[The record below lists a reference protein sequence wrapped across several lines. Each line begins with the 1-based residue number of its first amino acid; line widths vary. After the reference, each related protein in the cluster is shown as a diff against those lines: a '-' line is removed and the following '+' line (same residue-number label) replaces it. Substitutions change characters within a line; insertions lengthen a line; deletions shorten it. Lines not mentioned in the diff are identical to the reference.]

1 MNSTEVPGT
10 DLGQVTETG
19 IDLKTETEDVS
30 LGRDPESGTGTGRG
44 REGGRDHG
52 TERGRG
58 GGADREKETTG
69 GQKMIGEEADPKK
82 ENPRSMVGDPPQ
94 VTDPLTMFCT

>member
-1 MNSTEVPGT
+1 MITEEVSSTEVPGT
-10 DLGQVTETG
+10 DLGQVTGTG

-58 GGADREKETTG
+58 GGADRETETTG

-82 ENPRSMVGDPPQ
+82 ESPRSIVEDHPP
-94 VTDPLTMFCT
+94 VTE